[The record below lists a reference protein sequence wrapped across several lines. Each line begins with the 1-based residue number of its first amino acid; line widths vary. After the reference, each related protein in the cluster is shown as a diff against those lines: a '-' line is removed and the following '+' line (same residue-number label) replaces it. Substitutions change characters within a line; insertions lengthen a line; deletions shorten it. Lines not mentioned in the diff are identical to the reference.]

1 MNPNEHSFGFI
12 FSLYA
17 IKKIYLC
24 TKEITMND
32 QTVICAIATAPGM
45 GAIAVIRLSG
55 KGCIEICDRI
65 FVSPSHKK
73 LVDVLPNTIHFGKIV
88 NKEELIDEV
97 LISVFHAPHSFTG
110 ENSIE
115 ISCHGSVYIQQR
127 ILQLLISSG
136 VRLAAPGEFT
146 QRAFLNGKMDLS
158 QAEAVADLIASS
170 SATAHKMALSQMRG
184 GFSDE
189 LMKLRMEL
197 LHITSLLELE
207 LDFSEEDVVQV
218 AENTYY
224 INAPSKIG
232 VYRVSDDDVWL
243 IDSGNDKDAGRK
255 IQKILD
261 AQGWKLT
268 AIINTHSNA
277 DHDGG
282 NTLLQNRLNCAV
294 YTTPMELAIV
304 EHPMLEPSFLYGG
317 YPFKKLRNKF
327 LMATPS
333 KGQDIADAPLP
344 AGMEYF
350 RLPGHFWDMIGVKTP
365 DDVYF
370 MADLLHREHK

>member
-1 MNPNEHSFGFI
+1 M
-12 FSLYA
+12 Y
-17 IKKIYLC
+17 
-24 TKEITMND
+24 
-32 QTVICAIATAPGM
+32 
-45 GAIAVIRLSG
+45 
-55 KGCIEICDRI
+55 
-65 FVSPSHKK
+65 
-73 LVDVLPNTIHFGKIV
+73 
-88 NKEELIDEV
+88 EL
-97 LISVFHAPHSFTG
+97 
-110 ENSIE
+110 
-115 ISCHGSVYIQQR
+115 
-127 ILQLLISSG
+127 
-136 VRLAAPGEFT
+136 
-146 QRAFLNGKMDLS
+146 
-158 QAEAVADLIASS
+158 
-170 SATAHKMALSQMRG
+170 
-184 GFSDE
+184 
-189 LMKLRMEL
+189 
-197 LHITSLLELE
+197 
-207 LDFSEEDVVQV
+207 VQV

-224 INAPSKIG
+224 INSPSKIG

-294 YTTPMELAIV
+294 YSTPMENIV
-304 EHPMLEPSFLYGG
+304 VENPILEPTFLYGG

-333 KGQDIADAPLP
+333 KAQDIATAKLP
-344 AGMEYF
+344 EGMEYF

-370 MADLLHREHK
+370 LADCIFGEGTVNKYHISFFYNIAAQFETLDMVEKLEGKLFIPAHAEPMEDIKPLVKLNRDKSLEILDVLLEICKEPMHFELVLKKIFEHYELTMDHAQYVLVGSTIRSYLAYLCDNGKVECYVEDNLLLWKAVTA

>member
-1 MNPNEHSFGFI
+1 M
-12 FSLYA
+12 Y
-17 IKKIYLC
+17 
-24 TKEITMND
+24 
-32 QTVICAIATAPGM
+32 
-45 GAIAVIRLSG
+45 
-55 KGCIEICDRI
+55 
-65 FVSPSHKK
+65 
-73 LVDVLPNTIHFGKIV
+73 
-88 NKEELIDEV
+88 EL
-97 LISVFHAPHSFTG
+97 
-110 ENSIE
+110 
-115 ISCHGSVYIQQR
+115 
-127 ILQLLISSG
+127 
-136 VRLAAPGEFT
+136 
-146 QRAFLNGKMDLS
+146 
-158 QAEAVADLIASS
+158 
-170 SATAHKMALSQMRG
+170 
-184 GFSDE
+184 
-189 LMKLRMEL
+189 
-197 LHITSLLELE
+197 
-207 LDFSEEDVVQV
+207 VQV

-224 INAPSKIG
+224 INSPSKIG

-294 YTTPMELAIV
+294 YSTPMENIIV
-304 EHPMLEPSFLYGG
+304 ENPILEPTFLYGG

-333 KGQDIADAPLP
+333 KAQDIATAKLP
-344 AGMEYF
+344 EGMEYF

-370 MADLLHREHK
+370 LADCIFGEGTVNKYHISFFYDLAAQFETLDMVEKLEGKLFIPAHAEPMEDIKPLVKLNRDKSLEILNVLLDLCKEPMHFELILKKVFEHYELTMDHAQYVLVGSTIRSYLAYLCDNGKVENYVEDNMLLWKTVTEE

>member
-1 MNPNEHSFGFI
+1 M
-12 FSLYA
+12 Y
-17 IKKIYLC
+17 
-24 TKEITMND
+24 
-32 QTVICAIATAPGM
+32 
-45 GAIAVIRLSG
+45 
-55 KGCIEICDRI
+55 
-65 FVSPSHKK
+65 
-73 LVDVLPNTIHFGKIV
+73 
-88 NKEELIDEV
+88 EL
-97 LISVFHAPHSFTG
+97 
-110 ENSIE
+110 
-115 ISCHGSVYIQQR
+115 
-127 ILQLLISSG
+127 
-136 VRLAAPGEFT
+136 
-146 QRAFLNGKMDLS
+146 
-158 QAEAVADLIASS
+158 
-170 SATAHKMALSQMRG
+170 
-184 GFSDE
+184 
-189 LMKLRMEL
+189 
-197 LHITSLLELE
+197 
-207 LDFSEEDVVQV
+207 VQV

-232 VYRVSDDDVWL
+232 VYRVSDDDIWL

-277 DHDGG
+277 DHIGG
-282 NTLLQNRLNCAV
+282 NRLLADRTGCAV
-294 YTTPMELAIV
+294 
-304 EHPMLEPSFLYGG
+304 YGG

-370 MADLLHREHK
+370 MADCVFGENILEKYHISFFYDIAAQLETLDMIEKLEGRLFIPAHAEPTENIKPLADANRKKMQEILDALLEICREPLHFELILKRVFERFALTMDYSQYVLIGSTIRSYLSYLVDQGKLECYVEDALLLWKTVSAE

>member
-1 MNPNEHSFGFI
+1 M
-12 FSLYA
+12 Y
-17 IKKIYLC
+17 
-24 TKEITMND
+24 
-32 QTVICAIATAPGM
+32 
-45 GAIAVIRLSG
+45 
-55 KGCIEICDRI
+55 
-65 FVSPSHKK
+65 
-73 LVDVLPNTIHFGKIV
+73 
-88 NKEELIDEV
+88 EL
-97 LISVFHAPHSFTG
+97 
-110 ENSIE
+110 
-115 ISCHGSVYIQQR
+115 
-127 ILQLLISSG
+127 
-136 VRLAAPGEFT
+136 
-146 QRAFLNGKMDLS
+146 
-158 QAEAVADLIASS
+158 
-170 SATAHKMALSQMRG
+170 
-184 GFSDE
+184 
-189 LMKLRMEL
+189 
-197 LHITSLLELE
+197 
-207 LDFSEEDVVQV
+207 VQV

-224 INAPSKIG
+224 INSPSKIG

-294 YTTPMELAIV
+294 YSTPMENIV
-304 EHPMLEPSFLYGG
+304 VENPILEPTFLYGG

-333 KGQDIADAPLP
+333 KAQDIAEAKLP
-344 AGMEYF
+344 EGMEYF

-370 MADLLHREHK
+370 LADCIFGESTVNKYHISFFYDLAAQFETLDMVEKLEGKLFIPAHAEPMEDIKPLVKLNRDKSLEILDVLLEICKEPMHFELVLKKVFEHYALTMDHAQYVLVGSTIRSYLAYLCDHGKVENYVEDNLLLWKTVTEE